1 MVILI
6 ADDDRLSRFA
16 LKSMLCEHLPQESI
30 IHEVSNGKRLVE
42 QCKLYQP
49 DIAFVDIDM
58 PQLDGL
64 SAISCCKEFSPN
76 TQFVVFSGHSDFNY
90 ARKSIE
96 LQVTDYLLKP
106 VDAEALKAVLLRI
119 EEMLHDK
126 RRTINMHFNVL
137 VSECFR
143 LWEEIGYYPL
153 EDPFPDLPGR
163 YYAFRFYLDTVP
175 SPERYRSAYLELT
188 ATLHNVG
195 RQLALSRIP
204 YMLWEPKEMGL
215 DFIVRS
221 SDTVLDSLRRKLE
234 QTVQTVSGS
243 HLVISCMYVEGIDLW
258 TLFKKLTD
266 MAACEAYRLG
276 IPCQSVSPFSQLHF
290 CAEENELLQQ
300 SVRLM
305 EAYQEANESNYNKAL
320 ASIQRMLQISLK
332 TIDPQKLVQILSVG
346 MSGRFSWD
354 GKLDSLYR
362 QLLRHRDQI
371 YKSTHSTEKD
381 KFSEIVKFIDK
392 HYMEDLSITMLA
404 DKMGLTPN
412 YFSKI
417 FHDRMGRTFSQYLTE
432 VRIAQARRILL
443 VRKDV
448 RVKDLSLMV
457 GYFSSRHFT
466 NVFKRMTGC
475 YPSEFRKQH
484 LNEENDPPSKERT
497 P

>member
-16 LKSMLCEHLPQESI
+16 LKSMLCEQLPQESM
-30 IHEVSNGKRLVE
+30 IHEVSNGKRMVD

-49 DIAFVDIDM
+49 DIAFVDISM

-64 SAISCCKEFSPN
+64 SAISCCKEFSPD

-96 LQVTDYLLKP
+96 LQVTDYLVKP
-106 VDAEALKAVLLRI
+106 VEAENLNAVLLRI
-119 EEMLHDK
+119 EKKLHDK
-126 RRTINMHFNVL
+126 RRTINLNFNAL
-137 VSECFR
+137 ISECFR
-143 LWEEIGYYPL
+143 LWEEIGYCPQ
-153 EDPFPDLPGR
+153 EDPFAHLPGR

-175 SPERYRSAYLELT
+175 SPEHYRSAYLELT
-188 ATLHNVG
+188 AMLHNVG
-195 RQLALSRIP
+195 RQLASSRIP

-221 SDTVLDSLRRKLE
+221 GDSVLDSLRRKLE
-234 QTVQTVSGS
+234 QIIHALSDK

-258 TLFKKLTD
+258 TLFKNLSD
-266 MAACEAYRLG
+266 MASCEAYRFG
-276 IPCQSVSPFSQLHF
+276 IPDQTISQFSQLLF
-290 CAEENELLQQ
+290 SAEENELLKQ
-300 SVRLM
+300 SVLLM

-320 ASIQRMLQISLK
+320 SAIQKIQHLPLK
-332 TIDPQKLVQILSVG
+332 TVDPKKLVNILSVG
-346 MSGRFSWD
+346 MNKRFSWD
-354 GKLDSLYR
+354 GKLDSLCR

-371 YKSTHSTEKD
+371 YKSALSTEKD
-381 KFSEIVKFIDK
+381 KFSEIVKFVDK

-412 YFSKI
+412 YFSKV
-417 FHDRMGRTFSQYLTE
+417 FHDRMGKTFSQYLTE
-432 VRIAQARRILL
+432 VRIEQARRILL

-448 RVKDLSLMV
+448 RVKDVSLMV

-475 YPSEFRKQH
+475 YPSDFRKQH
-484 LNEENDPPSKERT
+484 LSEEKDSKN
-497 P
+497 

>member
-16 LKSMLCEHLPQESI
+16 LKSMLCEHIPQESI

-106 VDAEALKAVLLRI
+106 VEAEALKAVLLRI
-119 EEMLHDK
+119 EKKLHDK
-126 RRTINMHFNVL
+126 RTAVNLNFNVR

-153 EDPFPDLPGR
+153 EDPFHDLPGR

-175 SPERYRSAYLELT
+175 YPERYRSAYLELT
-188 ATLHNVG
+188 AMLHDVG

-215 DFIVRS
+215 DFIVRG
-221 SDTVLDSLRRKLE
+221 SDAVVDSLRRKLE
-234 QTVQTVSGS
+234 QTIHTLSDG
-243 HLVISCMYVEGIDLW
+243 HMVISCMYVEGSDLW
-258 TLFKKLTD
+258 TLFKNLTD
-266 MAACEAYRLG
+266 MASCEAYRFG
-276 IPCQSVSPFSQLHF
+276 IPRQTISPFSQLHF
-290 CAEENELLQQ
+290 CAEEIELMKQ
-300 SVRLM
+300 SVLLM
-305 EAYQEANESNYNKAL
+305 DAYQEANESNYNKAL
-320 ASIQRMLQISLK
+320 GSIQKMRQISLR
-332 TIDPQKLVQILSVG
+332 TVDPQKLVQILSVG

-354 GKLDSLYR
+354 GTLDSLYR
-362 QLLRHRDQI
+362 QLLRHRDRI
-371 YKSTHSTEKD
+371 YTSALSAEQD
-381 KFSEIVKFIDK
+381 KFSEIVKFVDK

-417 FHDRMGRTFSQYLTE
+417 FHDKMGKTFSQYLTE
-432 VRIAQARRILL
+432 VRIEQARRILMI
-443 VRKDV
+443 RKDV
-448 RVKDLSLMV
+448 RVKDVSLMV
-457 GYFSSRHFT
+457 GYFSSRHFA

-484 LNEENDPPSKERT
+484 LNEEKDSEE
-497 P
+497 